1 MHLGELRADLYLS
14 ITLDTRVQSH
24 AFPMALHHSAL
35 GNSLRCGDS
44 FAHGRS
50 TRCPSAGRLGA
61 RHRGTEGVETLEDLE
76 PGVEALED
84 LEPAL
89 AVSSG
94 HDVVLDDVVSACPTG
109 EMLRFSLLEA
119 RIERR
124 LPVQPERCFLALGF
138 SFAVVPI

>member
-1 MHLGELRADLYLS
+1 MHLREFRANLYLS
-14 ITLDTRVQSH
+14 MTLGT
-24 AFPMALHHSAL
+24 ALHMAEAPDVPAL
-35 GNSLRCGDS
+35 DDLVPGIEALEDLE
-44 FAHGRS
+44 
-50 TRCPSAGRLGA
+50 PSVQA
-61 RHRGTEGVETLEDLE
+61 LEDLE

-84 LEPAL
+84 LEAAL

-124 LPVQPERCFLALGF
+124 LPVQPERCLLALGF